1 MVGPASKAY
10 SDRGWPVNMQP
21 GSSVYTSPF
30 LGPAP
35 SQMLDLAHCG
45 EFQPYPYCR
54 HLMPILFADAL
65 RQEGRTE
72 RVFVWLRQAF
82 RVQRMHQVQNVER
95 VDRDG

>member
-1 MVGPASKAY
+1 
-10 SDRGWPVNMQP
+10 
-21 GSSVYTSPF
+21 
-30 LGPAP
+30 
-35 SQMLDLAHCG
+35 
-45 EFQPYPYCR
+45 
-54 HLMPILFADAL
+54 MPILFADAL